1 MVGSMEIPKNPP
13 AWANWF
19 HELGAHTA
27 TIPFQE
33 SQGRAPRIV
42 VSVPTGQFTTWMIVA
57 GALSA
62 GPPALKTPEVDTP
75 YATWNNATKRM
86 DDCVFTSHTRPNQL
100 EIVDHPGFIVPIDMW
115 PVKAIPEGTPNDRS
129 GASPRR
135 HLMDE
140 LRELPGLK
148 NSWHLWY
155 ARQCLSPV
163 VIIGDGREYLQ
174 NQREEL
180 LEKSPNWFTDE
191 ARALLSEDSQQTSNP
206 ERMYFHPFMVLHAS
220 VGNNNPWLRAM
231 QPRLVIVT
239 SWSSYT
245 RKHQSLF
252 AGAPHIILTNRRVTS
267 AIDASAF
274 LSISDKSDFESDLLA
289 KRTPPHGV
297 FLKSFNEQVLLDQ
310 GDIAGDEEMDIEI

>member
-1 MVGSMEIPKNPP
+1 MEIPKNPP

-19 HELGAHTA
+19 HELGSRAA

-33 SQGRAPRIV
+33 SQGKAPRIV

-62 GPPALKTPEVDTP
+62 GPPALETPKVDTS
-75 YATWNNATKRM
+75 YSTWNSAASKM
-86 DDCVFTSHTRPNQL
+86 DDCTFNAYTRPNQ
-100 EIVDHPGFIVPIDMW
+100 IVFADHPKTIVTADLW
-115 PVKAIPEGTPNDRS
+115 PVKATPEGTPKNRS
-129 GASPRR
+129 GAPPRPNLR
-135 HLMDE
+135 DE

-180 LEKSPNWFTDE
+180 LEKAPKWFTDE
-191 ARALLSEDSQQTSNP
+191 ASALLSEDSQQTSNP
-206 ERMYFHPFMVLHAS
+206 ARMYFHPFMVLHAE
-220 VGNNNPWLRAM
+220 VGNKLPWLRAM

-274 LSISDKSDFESDLLA
+274 LSISEKSAYETDLLTTH
-289 KRTPPHGV
+289 TPPHGV
-297 FLKSFNEQVLLDQ
+297 FLKTFNEQVLLDQ
-310 GDIAGDEEMDIEI
+310 GDVAGDDEMDIEI

>member
-1 MVGSMEIPKNPP
+1 MV
-13 AWANWF
+13 
-19 HELGAHTA
+19 
-27 TIPFQE
+27 
-33 SQGRAPRIV
+33 
-42 VSVPTGQFTTWMIVA
+42 VA
-57 GALSA
+57 GALSID
-62 GPPALKTPEVDTP
+62 PPTLETPEVDTT

-86 DDCVFTSHTRPNQL
+86 DDCVFAAHKSPDQF
-100 EIVDHPGFIVPIDMW
+100 EFVDHPGFSVMGDIW
-115 PVKAIPEGTPNDRS
+115 PVRAVPEETPENRS
-129 GASPRR
+129 GASPRPNLR
-135 HLMDE
+135 DE
-140 LRELPGLK
+140 LRELPGMK
-148 NSWHLWY
+148 NSWFLWY

-180 LEKSPNWFTDE
+180 LDKAPHWFTDE

-220 VGNNNPWLRAM
+220 AGNNHPWLRAM
-231 QPRLVIVT
+231 RPRLVIVT

-274 LSISDKSDFESDLLA
+274 LSISDQSELEIDLHNNPT
-289 KRTPPHGV
+289 RPHGI
-297 FLKSFNEQVLLDQ
+297 FLKSFNEQVLIDQ
-310 GDIAGDEEMDIEI
+310 GDLAGDEEMNIEI

>member
-1 MVGSMEIPKNPP
+1 MEIPKNPP

-33 SQGRAPRIV
+33 SSGKAARIV

-57 GALSA
+57 GALSIN
-62 GPPALKTPEVDTP
+62 PQALEAPEVDTP

-86 DDCVFTSHTRPNQL
+86 DDCVFAAHKRPNQI
-100 EIVDHPGFIVPIDMW
+100 EFVDHPGFSVMADKW
-115 PVKAIPEGTPNDRS
+115 PVKAIPEGTPENRS
-129 GASPRR
+129 GASPRPNLR
-135 HLMDE
+135 DE

-148 NSWHLWY
+148 NNWFLWY

-180 LEKSPNWFTDE
+180 LEKAPKWFTDE

-220 VGNNNPWLRAM
+220 VGNNHPWLRAM

-245 RKHQSLF
+245 RQHQSLF
-252 AGAPHIILTNRRVTS
+252 AGAPHLILTNRRVAS
-267 AIDASAF
+267 SIDASTF
-274 LSISDKSDFESDLLA
+274 LSITEKTELETELLDKI
-289 KRTPPHGV
+289 TPPHGV

-310 GDIAGDEEMDIEI
+310 GDVAGDDEMDIEI